1 MITFTT
7 KTVAN
12 YIKQKGIP
20 IKELSRSTDISDYI
34 LYRSLYKMV
43 RPLRANEFL
52 AICAFLEKNPDDF
65 KKDIL
70 PRQVAGGEL
79 KK

>member
-1 MITFTT
+1 MMTFIT
-7 KTVAN
+7 KTLAS

-20 IKELSRSTDISDYI
+20 IKELSISTDISDYV
-34 LYRSLYKMV
+34 LHRSLKKLV

-52 AICAFLEKNPDDF
+52 AICAFLEMNPNDF
-65 KKDIL
+65 KRDIF
-70 PRQVAGGEL
+70 PQQIGDEL

>member
-1 MITFTT
+1 MLTFTT
-7 KTVAN
+7 KMVAN

-20 IKELSRSTDISDYI
+20 IKELSRNTDISEYTLD
-34 LYRSLYKMV
+34 RSLNKLV

-52 AICAFLEKNPDDF
+52 AICAFLEKNPNDF
-65 KKDIL
+65 KRGIFPQYITGD
-70 PRQVAGGEL
+70 EL